1 MGEVIQFNQ
10 AVRPTIIDGIDWTP
24 VYEATK
30 RLVDN
35 INKLD
40 DSGQFPVFVSA
51 GFVMRTCAEI
61 IYATVEEAEAE
72 EIIDLAVYEG
82 MVNGKD

>member
-1 MGEVIQFNQ
+1 MGEVVQFSQ
-10 AVRPTIIDGIDWTP
+10 AGRPTIIDGIDWTP

-30 RLVDN
+30 RLVDD

-40 DSGQFPVFVSA
+40 DSGQLPVFVSA

-61 IYATVEEAEAE
+61 IYATVEEPDAE

-82 MVNGKD
+82 MVNGTD

>member
-10 AVRPTIIDGIDWTP
+10 ANRPVIIDDVDWTP

-30 RLVDN
+30 RLVDD

-40 DSGQFPVFVSA
+40 DSGQIPVFVSA

-61 IYATVEEAEAE
+61 IYGTVNEADAE
-72 EIIDLAVYEG
+72 EIIDLSVYEG
-82 MVNGKD
+82 MMNGKD

>member
-10 AVRPTIIDGIDWTP
+10 PKGSMIVDGVDFTP

-30 RLVDN
+30 RLVDD
-35 INKLD
+35 INKLN
-40 DSGQFPVFVSA
+40 DSGQIPVFVSA

-61 IYATVEEAEAE
+61 IYGTVNEADAE
-72 EIIDLAVYEG
+72 EIIDLSVYEG
-82 MVNGKD
+82 MINGKD